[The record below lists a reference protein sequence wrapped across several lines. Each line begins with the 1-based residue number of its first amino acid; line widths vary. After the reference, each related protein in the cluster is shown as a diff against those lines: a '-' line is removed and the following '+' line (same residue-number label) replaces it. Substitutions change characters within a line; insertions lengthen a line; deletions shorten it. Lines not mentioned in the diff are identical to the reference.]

1 MWRQIRRRRRIY
13 PPPRDDTYNVPEEE
27 AAEFIGMS
35 ALTSIVLQNA
45 AAFWSCSG
53 FEYWSVAVVSAE
65 GRGPIVSSWPP
76 GGRLRCTDDRR

>member
-1 MWRQIRRRRRIY
+1 MERMAIDWRKLLRCMLVEIGPFRHSAATPDVRRFR
-13 PPPRDDTYNVPEEE
+13 T
-27 AAEFIGMS
+27 
-35 ALTSIVLQNA
+35 IVLQNP